1 MADKQATIY
10 VIDVG
15 STTGEIHGGR
25 DESNLEFGLR
35 YFWTKIA
42 ENMAT
47 NRITLN
53 VGVIAFR
60 TNETKNS
67 MYPQDGYHNISV
79 LKSLGKVEMSHIRF
93 LRAKLVTNDAIEGD
107 AISAVVIAMSEII
120 NFTKLKNGKPGKFIR
135 KIILLTDGQS
145 TLDSDDIESI
155 TAKVNESEIELIV
168 IGVDFDDPAF
178 GFKEENKSLFK
189 QQNERILR
197 NFVEGCDRGKFCT
210 TAAAVQEI
218 SQPTVKEVKPY
229 VTYEGQLT
237 LGDVEMYPES
247 AICIDVKRYFRIKKA
262 KAPTAS
268 RYFIHTPDP
277 KVATDNEQSSK
288 IDIVNDEREYDER
301 ESVESDDISP
311 VRYMKAYTVDDPFSA
326 GGKRELEI
334 GSLTRGY
341 LYGRSIVPMN
351 GADEGVNKLETFKSF
366 KILGFIPTDQHQ
378 KYLAMGESCI
388 TVAQPVN
395 DRSQLAMSSLV
406 HALLELESY
415 AIARIVLK
423 NGAEPAIVLLAP
435 YIEPGVLEALV
446 DVPLPFSEDLHIYQ
460 FPPFE
465 KVTTGSGDESQEHEN
480 LASSDL
486 NSAMSDYVDAMD
498 ISSFGRNQE
507 GTPTEFMPIEETY
520 SPSVHRIYHSITQ
533 RAMYPDRPLIPPP
546 EVLMKIAKPPLR
558 LAMQTNDQLQELIR
572 VSEVEK
578 AQPVETNN
586 LKKLGQGSD

>member
-15 STTGEIHGGR
+15 LTTGEFHGGR
-25 DESNLEFGLR
+25 NESNLEYGLR

-53 VGVIAFR
+53 VGVVAFR
-60 TNETKNS
+60 TDETKNS

-79 LKSLGKVEMSHIRF
+79 LKSLGKVEMPHLQF
-93 LRAKLVTNDAIEGD
+93 LRAKLVTNDTIEGD

-120 NFTKLKNGKPGKFIR
+120 NFTKLKNGNPGKFIR

-145 TLDSDDIESI
+145 TLDSDDIENI
-155 TAKVNESEIELIV
+155 TAKVNESGIELII
-168 IGVDFDDPAF
+168 IGVDFDDSVF

-189 QQNERILR
+189 QQNERILKS
-197 NFVEGCDRGKFCT
+197 FVEGCDRGKFCT
-210 TAAAVQEI
+210 TAAALQEI

-237 LGDVEMYPES
+237 LGDVKMYPES
-247 AICIDVKRYFRIKKA
+247 AICIDVKRYFRTKKA
-262 KAPTAS
+262 KVPTAS
-268 RYFIHTPDP
+268 RYFIHTPDS
-277 KVATDNEQSSK
+277 KVATDDEQSNE
-288 IDIVNDEREYDER
+288 IDLVNGVR
-301 ESVESDDISP
+301 ESVESNDISP

-326 GGKRELEI
+326 GGKREIEVE
-334 GSLTRGY
+334 SLTRGY

-351 GADEGVNKLETFKSF
+351 EADECVNKLETFKSF
-366 KILGFIPTDQHQ
+366 KILGFIPTDQHK

-395 DRSQLAMSSLV
+395 DRSQLAISSLV

-423 NGAEPAIVLLAP
+423 NGAEPGIVLLAP
-435 YIEPGVLEALV
+435 YVEPGVLEALV

-465 KVTTGSGDESQEHEN
+465 KVITGSGAEFQEYGN

-498 ISSFGRNQE
+498 ISNFGRNEE

-533 RAMYPDRPLIPPP
+533 RAMYPDRLLITPP
-546 EVLMKIAKPPLR
+546 EVLTKISKPPPR

-586 LKKLGQGSD
+586 SKKNFGRGLD